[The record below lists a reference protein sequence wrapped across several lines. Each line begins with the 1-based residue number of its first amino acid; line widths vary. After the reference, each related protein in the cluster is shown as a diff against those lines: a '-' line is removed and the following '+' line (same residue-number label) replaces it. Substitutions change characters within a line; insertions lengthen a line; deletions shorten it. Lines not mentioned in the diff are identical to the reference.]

1 MPTVA
6 ENNTPK
12 EWNSFKKRAL
22 SANIANYQTMEII
35 IGILGELSTLPSLQ
49 VAIFIL
55 QQFSSYLNNYAYIL

>member
-35 IGILGELSTLPSLQ
+35 IGILAEMSTLPSLQ

-55 QQFSSYLNNYAYIL
+55 QQ